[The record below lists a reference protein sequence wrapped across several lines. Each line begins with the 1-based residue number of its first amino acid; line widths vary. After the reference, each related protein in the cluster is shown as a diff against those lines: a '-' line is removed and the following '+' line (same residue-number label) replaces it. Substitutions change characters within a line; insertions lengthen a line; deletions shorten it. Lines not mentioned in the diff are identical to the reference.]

1 MRVLMV
7 LALMASPVLAQ
18 QDNNRAT
25 EFMVSRLKER
35 LKLSDDQ
42 AAKVKEILVKDAEE
56 RTKADDARAEKISAL
71 LDADQKKLYEEMR
84 ANQRGGGNRGGFG
97 GGNFQFGGPGGGPRG
112 PMGAVNVEDVKREL
126 GLSDEQVEKI
136 KPLYDEFNANLQKRA
151 DEMREKGFQGLN
163 IGEEMQKYQDNIK
176 ALAEKVKVHLTDEQK
191 TKLDA
196 LVERAT
202 GMMRLIPNLMAG
214 GGRGGAPAPRPSVED
229 RTKAVVASL
238 KIEKDDE
245 RSAIADLVA
254 KIVKA
259 QYELEDFT
267 KSSRDKLS
275 EAARNRE
282 LSDAAVEDRIKEA
295 QEDRRTREKMIAGY
309 QKQLAEVVT
318 NRQELELM
326 SQGILK

>member
-1 MRVLMV
+1 MRVLMA
-7 LALMASPVLAQ
+7 LALMASPLLAQ
-18 QDNNRAT
+18 DTRGT
-25 EFMVSRLKER
+25 DFMVQRLKER

-42 AAKVKEILVKDAEE
+42 AAKVKEILGKDAED
-56 RTKADDARAEKISAL
+56 RSKMDDARTEKINGI

-84 ANQRGGGNRGGFG
+84 SNQRGFG
-97 GGNFQFGGPGGGPRG
+97 GGGRQFQFGGAGGGRGG
-112 PMGAVNVEDVKREL
+112 PMGAVQVDDVKREL
-126 GLSDEQVEKI
+126 NLTDEQVEKI

-163 IGEEMQKYQDNIK
+163 IGEEMTKYQENLK

-191 TKLDA
+191 TKLDG

-202 GMMRLIPNLMAG
+202 GMMRLIPNLMNQ
-214 GGRGGAPAPRPSVED
+214 GGRGGAAPRPSVED
-229 RTKAVVASL
+229 RVKSVIGAL

-245 RSAIADLVA
+245 RSVVADLVG

-267 KSSRDKLS
+267 KSSREKMA
-275 EAARNRE
+275 EAAKNRE

-295 QEDRRTREKMIAGY
+295 QEDRRKREKDIAGL
-309 QKQLAEVVT
+309 QKQLAEVVS

-326 SQGILK
+326 AQGILK